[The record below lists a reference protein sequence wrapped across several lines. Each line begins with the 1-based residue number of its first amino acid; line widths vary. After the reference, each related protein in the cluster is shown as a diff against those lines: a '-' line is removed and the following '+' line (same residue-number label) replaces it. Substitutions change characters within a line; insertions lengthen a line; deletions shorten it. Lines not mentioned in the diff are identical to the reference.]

1 MNLSKA
7 CYFLKIGQIYEFCII
22 LYEKAFSRILPSSE
36 IARNQNCLC
45 VDRKI
50 LTPRVEDIPGLI
62 IHKAELV
69 VDDELHS

>member
-7 CYFLKIGQIYEFCII
+7 WYFLKKGQIYEFCII

-50 LTPRVEDIPGLI
+50 LTPRVEDIASLI